1 MSDQPKIYNV
11 LFLCTGNSARSALA
25 EAYMNAKLSDRFRAY
40 SAGSQ
45 PAGKVNPYALE
56 LLGSVGIAT
65 DYLRSK
71 SWDEFALPDA
81 PKMDFLFT
89 VCDNAAGETC
99 PVWPGHPI
107 SAHWPF
113 EDPAAF
119 VGSPDATRKKFAEVF
134 GQIRRRVD
142 MFGSL
147 RLRSLDNM
155 AIKRSIDELAHD
167 TSAAAP
173 ESLA

>member
-1 MSDQPKIYNV
+1 MSDQPKIFNV

-40 SAGSQ
+40 SAGSH
-45 PAGKVNPYALE
+45 PTGKVNPYALE
-56 LLGSVGIAT
+56 LLGSVGIPT
-65 DYLRSK
+65 DNLRSK

-89 VCDNAAGETC
+89 VCDDAAGEVC

-119 VGSPDATRKKFAEVF
+119 VGSPDATRKKFTEVF
-134 GQIRRRVD
+134 AQIRRRID
-142 MFGSL
+142 LFGNL

-155 AIKRSIDELAHD
+155 AIKRSIDALAQD
-167 TSAAAP
+167 ASSASS
-173 ESLA
+173 ENHV